1 MTKGKGT
8 IYIHGG
14 DTDAN
19 GTESLDPI
27 GSVVEPISLAT
38 TFRQKSPG
46 MATAK
51 DDPNSFGLGFEYS
64 RTG

>member
-8 IYIHGG
+8 IYIHGA
-14 DTDAN
+14 TDAN
-19 GTESLDPI
+19 GLLSDPT

-38 TFRQKSPG
+38 TFRQQGPG

-51 DDPNSFGLGFEYS
+51 NDPNSFGLGYEYS